1 MKKVL
6 AITVALMMA
15 AIVLMPALGY
25 TDQSAG
31 NQSYTATSA
40 GRVNYSFST
49 GVPAHNLTENMVVNK
64 FSVHTPSVQST
75 RVAYS
80 FKQGTVMPY
89 SFNLVGVNNAQ
100 KEGSQSKKAP
110 VVLGSVAKTAETIS
124 VPATAAASAAA
135 APVANVTAAPAVAT
149 PAANVTVAPVVVAPK
164 FTIEGMAFNDMNG
177 NGTVD
182 NNETGLADLTVNLE
196 QPAGTVFTSANTT
209 MDGKFVFSDLSAGEY
224 VVSEVLKTGYKLVS
238 PADGK
243 FTENITDKNVTGL
256 VFANQAMPVEAG
268 NVTINPIEAGNVT
281 INPIKAGNV
290 TINPIEAGNVTIN
303 PIEAGNVSMAA

>member
-1 MKKVL
+1 MRKVL

-15 AIVLMPALGY
+15 AIILMPALGY

-40 GRVNYSFST
+40 GRVNYSLST
-49 GVPAHNLTENMVVNK
+49 GVPAHNLTENMVINK

-80 FKQGTVMPY
+80 FKQGTVTPY

-100 KEGSQSKKAP
+100 REGYQNKKATA
-110 VVLGSVAKTAETIS
+110 VLGSDAKTAETTG
-124 VPATAAASAAA
+124 VPATATTPAAA
-135 APVANVTAAPAVAT
+135 ATPVVET
-149 PAANVTVAPVVVAPK
+149 PVANVTVAPVVAAPK

-177 NGTVD
+177 NGTMD
-182 NNETGLADLTVNLE
+182 NNETGLADWTVNLE
-196 QPAGTVFTSANTT
+196 QPAGMVVKSANTT

-238 PADGK
+238 PAEGK
-243 FTENITDKNVTGL
+243 FTESITDKSVTGL
-256 VFANQAMPVEAG
+256 VFANQAVAPVVVPS
-268 NVTINPIEAGNVT
+268 NVTTPDNTTPINAT
-281 INPIKAGNV
+281 SA
-290 TINPIEAGNVTIN
+290 
-303 PIEAGNVSMAA
+303 

>member
-6 AITVALMMA
+6 AITVALIMA
-15 AIVLMPALGY
+15 AVVLMPALGY

-49 GVPAHNLTENMVVNK
+49 GVPAHNLTENMVINK

-89 SFNLVGVNNAQ
+89 SFNLVGVNNAL
-100 KEGSQSKKAP
+100 KEGYQTKKAP
-110 VVLGSVAKTAETIS
+110 AVLGSIAKTVETTG
-124 VPATAAASAAA
+124 VPATAAAPVAA
-135 APVANVTAAPAVAT
+135 APETNVTAAPAVETT
-149 PAANVTVAPVVVAPK
+149 PANVTVAPVVVAPK

-177 NGTVD
+177 NGTMD
-182 NNETGLADLTVNLE
+182 NNETGLADWTVNLE
-196 QPAGTVFTSANTT
+196 QPAGMVVMSANTT

-224 VVSEVLKTGYKLVS
+224 VVSEVLKMGYKLES

-243 FTENITDKNVTGL
+243 FTENITDKSVTGL
-256 VFANQAMPVEAG
+256 VFANQAMPVAVENATVAPIVMPSN
-268 NVTINPIEAGNVT
+268 NVTAPDNTTTPINTTPA
-281 INPIKAGNV
+281 
-290 TINPIEAGNVTIN
+290 
-303 PIEAGNVSMAA
+303 

>member
-1 MKKVL
+1 MRKVL

-15 AIVLMPALGY
+15 AIILMPALGY

-40 GRVNYSFST
+40 GRVNYSVST
-49 GVPAHNLTENMVVNK
+49 GVPAHNLTENMVINK

-100 KEGSQSKKAP
+100 KEGYQTKKATAL
-110 VVLGSVAKTAETIS
+110 LGSVAKTAATTS
-124 VPATAAASAAA
+124 VPAPATTPAA
-135 APVANVTAAPAVAT
+135 AAPAVAT
-149 PAANVTVAPVVVAPK
+149 TAANVTVAPAVTTAAANVTVAPVIVAPK
-164 FTIEGMAFNDMNG
+164 FTIEGMAFNDVNG
-177 NGTVD
+177 NGTMD
-182 NNETGLADLTVNLE
+182 NNEIGLADWTVNLE
-196 QPAGTVFTSANTT
+196 QPAGTVVKSANTT

-238 PADGK
+238 PAEGK
-243 FTENITDKNVTGL
+243 FTESITDKSVTGL
-256 VFANQAMPVEAG
+256 VFANQAVAPVVVPS
-268 NVTINPIEAGNVT
+268 NVTTPDNTTTPINTTKP
-281 INPIKAGNV
+281 
-290 TINPIEAGNVTIN
+290 
-303 PIEAGNVSMAA
+303 

>member
-6 AITVALMMA
+6 AITVALIMA
-15 AIVLMPALGY
+15 AVVLMPALGY

-49 GVPAHNLTENMVVNK
+49 GVPAHNLTENMVINK

-89 SFNLVGVNNAQ
+89 SFNLVGVNNAL
-100 KEGSQSKKAP
+100 KEGYQTKKAP
-110 VVLGSVAKTAETIS
+110 AVLGSIAKTVETTG
-124 VPATAAASAAA
+124 VPATAAAPVAA
-135 APVANVTAAPAVAT
+135 APETNVTAAPAVETT
-149 PAANVTVAPVVVAPK
+149 PANVTVAPVVVAPK

-177 NGTVD
+177 NGTMD
-182 NNETGLADLTVNLE
+182 NNETGLADWTVNLE
-196 QPAGTVFTSANTT
+196 QPAGMVVMSANTT

-224 VVSEVLKTGYKLVS
+224 VVSEVLKMGYKLES

-243 FTENITDKNVTGL
+243 FTENITDKSVTGL
-256 VFANQAMPVEAG
+256 VFANQAMPVAVENATVAPIVMPSN
-268 NVTINPIEAGNVT
+268 NVTAPVNATPMNTTPA
-281 INPIKAGNV
+281 
-290 TINPIEAGNVTIN
+290 
-303 PIEAGNVSMAA
+303 

>member
-6 AITVALMMA
+6 AITVALIMA
-15 AIVLMPALGY
+15 AVVLMPALGY

-49 GVPAHNLTENMVVNK
+49 GVPAHNLTENMVINK
-64 FSVHTPSVQST
+64 YSVHTPSVQST

-80 FKQGTVMPY
+80 FKQGTIMPY

-100 KEGSQSKKAP
+100 KEGYQTKKAP
-110 VVLGSVAKTAETIS
+110 AILGSIAKTVETTG
-124 VPATAAASAAA
+124 VPAPVVAA
-135 APVANVTAAPAVAT
+135 APVASAPETNVTAAPAVET
-149 PAANVTVAPVVVAPK
+149 TAANVTVAPVVVAPK

-177 NGTVD
+177 NGTMD
-182 NNETGLADLTVNLE
+182 NNETGLADWTVNLE
-196 QPAGTVFTSANTT
+196 QPAGMVVMSANTT

-224 VVSEVLKTGYKLVS
+224 VISEVLKMGYKLVS

-243 FTENITDKNVTGL
+243 FTENITDKSVTGL
-256 VFANQAMPVEAG
+256 VFANQAMPVAAENAPVAPVVVPS
-268 NVTINPIEAGNVT
+268 NVTAPDNTTTPINTTQA
-281 INPIKAGNV
+281 
-290 TINPIEAGNVTIN
+290 
-303 PIEAGNVSMAA
+303 

>member
-31 NQSYTATSA
+31 NQSYTATSG
-40 GRVNYSFST
+40 GRVNYSIST
-49 GVPAHNLTENMVVNK
+49 GVPAHNLTENMVINK

-80 FKQGTVMPY
+80 FKEGTVMPY
-89 SFNLVGVNNAQ
+89 SFNLVGVNNAL
-100 KEGSQSKKAP
+100 KEGYQTKKAP
-110 VVLGSVAKTAETIS
+110 AVLGSVAKTTENVGVPA
-124 VPATAAASAAA
+124 PATAPAAA

-149 PAANVTVAPVVVAPK
+149 TAANVTVAPVVVAPK
-164 FTIEGMAFNDMNG
+164 FTIEGMAYNDVNG
-177 NGTVD
+177 NGTMD
-182 NNETGLADLTVNLE
+182 NNETGLADWTVNLE
-196 QPAGTVFTSANTT
+196 QPAGTVIMSANTT

-224 VVSEVLKTGYKLVS
+224 VASEVLKMGYKLVS

-243 FTENITDKNVTGL
+243 FTENLTDKSITGL
-256 VFANQAMPVEAG
+256 VFANQALPVAAENTTVAPIVMPSN
-268 NVTINPIEAGNVT
+268 NVTAPVNATPMNTTPA
-281 INPIKAGNV
+281 
-290 TINPIEAGNVTIN
+290 
-303 PIEAGNVSMAA
+303 

>member
-1 MKKVL
+1 MRKVL

-40 GRVNYSFST
+40 GRVNYSIST
-49 GVPAHNLTENMVVNK
+49 GVPAHNLTENMVINK

-89 SFNLVGVNNAQ
+89 SFNLVGVNNAL
-100 KEGSQSKKAP
+100 KEGYQTKKAP
-110 VVLGSVAKTAETIS
+110 AVLGSVAKTAEN
-124 VPATAAASAAA
+124 VGVPAPATAPAA
-135 APVANVTAAPAVAT
+135 AAPAVAT
-149 PAANVTVAPVVVAPK
+149 TAANVTVAPVVVAPK

-177 NGTVD
+177 NGTMD
-182 NNETGLADLTVNLE
+182 NNEIGLADWTVNLE
-196 QPAGTVFTSANTT
+196 QPAGMVVKSANTT

-224 VVSEVLKTGYKLVS
+224 VVSEVLKTGYKLES

-243 FTENITDKNVTGL
+243 FTENLTDKSVTGL
-256 VFANQAMPVEAG
+256 VFANQALPVAAENTTVAPSVTPS
-268 NVTINPIEAGNVT
+268 NVTAPVNTTPINTTPA
-281 INPIKAGNV
+281 
-290 TINPIEAGNVTIN
+290 
-303 PIEAGNVSMAA
+303 

>member
-1 MKKVL
+1 MRKVL

-40 GRVNYSFST
+40 GRVNYSLST
-49 GVPAHNLTENMVVNK
+49 GVPAHNLTENMVINK

-89 SFNLVGVNNAQ
+89 SFNLVGVNNAL
-100 KEGSQSKKAP
+100 KEGYQTKKAP
-110 VVLGSVAKTAETIS
+110 AVLGSVAKTAEN
-124 VPATAAASAAA
+124 VGVPAPATAPAA
-135 APVANVTAAPAVAT
+135 AAPAVAT
-149 PAANVTVAPVVVAPK
+149 TAANVTVAPVVAPK

-177 NGTVD
+177 NGTMD
-182 NNETGLADLTVNLE
+182 NNEIGLADWTVNLE
-196 QPAGTVFTSANTT
+196 QPAGMVVKSANTT

-238 PADGK
+238 PAEGK
-243 FTENITDKNVTGL
+243 FTESITDKSVTGL
-256 VFANQAMPVEAG
+256 VFANQAVAPVVVPS
-268 NVTINPIEAGNVT
+268 NVTTPDNTTTPINTTKP
-281 INPIKAGNV
+281 
-290 TINPIEAGNVTIN
+290 
-303 PIEAGNVSMAA
+303 